1 MIHEHIFKIY
11 NKHCQLN
18 AAICTT
24 ERMETTSWQSEIY
37 PSNTELINIQK
48 QM

>member
-1 MIHEHIFKIY
+1 MIMNIY
-11 NKHCQLN
+11 SKFITSIVKLS

-24 ERMETTSWQSEIY
+24 ERMDNTSWQSEIY